1 MVGLALPSLRH
12 QPQETPVAEKINAE
26 ALSAAVAGFLAC
38 QVLTVRFLVQ
48 EGIVDKDRFIGYLE
62 GALQELAPGIDD
74 PRALYALHQLL
85 ASLRSPNP
93 DVGLQ

>member
-1 MVGLALPSLRH
+1 MS
-12 QPQETPVAEKINAE
+12 EKINPE

-48 EGIVDKDRFIGYLE
+48 EGIVDKDRLIGYLE
-62 GALQELAPGIDD
+62 GALQEISPGIED

-85 ASLRSPNP
+85 ASLRAPNV